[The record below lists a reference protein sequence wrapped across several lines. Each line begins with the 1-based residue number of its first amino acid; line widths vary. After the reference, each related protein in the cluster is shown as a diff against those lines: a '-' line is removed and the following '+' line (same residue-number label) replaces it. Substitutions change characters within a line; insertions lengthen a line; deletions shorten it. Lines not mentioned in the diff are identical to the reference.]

1 MIKRLGILFNAAV
14 LAGCASAPVQWAD
27 GNAYARAVHHPS
39 KHSRTKPASRAA
51 HREYAKA
58 WTQPQVAVYD
68 VGRTVDANGVV
79 HEAHRTYRVVEDAR
93 PLLSLPKTPTGPP
106 TPFTPPYALPPT
118 NDQRVTDAVRDIQ
131 SAKERLIQK
140 VQDRLEEDNG
150 LRKAL
155 EDKTKELEAKNREL
169 QDKVDKRT
177 TSSTEDTGEANPNA
191 QAKAEPAAKK
201 ALADWSKKMEGK

>member
-14 LAGCASAPVQWAD
+14 LAGCASEPVQWAD

-39 KHSRTKPASRAA
+39 KPHHATRPVPSSAR
-51 HREYAKA
+51 A
-58 WTQPQVAVYD
+58 WTQARVAVYD

-118 NDQRVTDAVRDIQ
+118 NDQRVADAVRDIQ
-131 SAKERLIQK
+131 AAKERLIQK
-140 VQDRLEEDNG
+140 VHDRLEEDNG